1 MGMITAEQVTPRAN
15 RAVMPE
21 SFKGMTYSKLAN
33 GQLRTIVKVAFS
45 VYKAKKETDDGKVY
59 IERKDGSYVTK
70 TTAYIGFDDGSYS
83 TVGNEIAIGQLMSI
97 TDEIDENAE
106 GVYEFT
112 EIEPCKVKIDTKDIK
127 YGDKSYPSWIFI
139 PTE

>member
-33 GQLRTIVKVAFS
+33 GQFRTIVKVAFS

-70 TTAYIGFDDGSYS
+70 TTAYIGFDDGSYT

-97 TDEIDENAE
+97 TEEIDENTE
-106 GVYEFT
+106 GVYEFPDVM
-112 EIEPCKVKIDTKDIK
+112 PCKVMIDTKDIK
-127 YGDKSYPSWIFI
+127 YGDRSYPSWVFV
-139 PTE
+139 PME